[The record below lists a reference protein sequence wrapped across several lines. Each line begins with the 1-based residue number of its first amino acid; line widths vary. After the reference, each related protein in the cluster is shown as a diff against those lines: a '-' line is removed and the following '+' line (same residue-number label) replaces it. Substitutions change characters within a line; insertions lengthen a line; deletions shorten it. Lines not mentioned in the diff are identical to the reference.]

1 MTVKEQLMTFDDI
14 LCQYVGEFGRYQ
26 KLQYLL
32 VNLPVIITSM
42 HVLSWTFTS
51 EVLPHRCIYPG
62 ENSTSTFH
70 MAANWSSSLIDS
82 SGSSCQ
88 RYNGV
93 SYWDQRLPDNA
104 TLQPCV
110 DGYRWNPTSFTRT
123 AVTEWDLVCDK
134 KWVRS
139 FVQSVYYIG
148 QFFGSFGRKI
158 VFFVAIILQLTCG
171 TLIAVVPYWPLVALL
186 RIGLGFAHPGIFVIA
201 VVIGTELVGPK
212 QRVLA
217 GVGAGIF
224 FALGQIFLGSLA
236 YLFDR
241 YDYLQLT
248 ISLPAVLFF
257 SYYWLVPESARWL
270 MVNKRFDEAMAI
282 LRKAAKFN
290 GRTLPNDVADMIE
303 LKPQSDSESQS
314 TNKPSAADLFRRPAL
329 RRRSLVIFY
338 VWIAVACV
346 YYALSINPSF
356 LGGSINES
364 FIIGG
369 FLEMPC
375 LFLILLMINR
385 FGRRLLLIVGFL
397 LCTFLIFVTVPIS
410 NDLQTVKM
418 ILVLLAKSAL
428 SGVYAVVYVYTSEL
442 FPTVIRNTAMG
453 LCSMIARVGAIA
465 ASYFALWLAEDY
477 AILVSVLYGSIALV
491 AGILVF
497 FLPETAGKAL
507 AETVEDAERLKELF
521 FKPFMATL
529 TLRCV
534 SATSLNGA
542 VEQ

>member
-1 MTVKEQLMTFDDI
+1 MTFDDI
-14 LCQYVGEFGRYQ
+14 LCEHVGEFGRYQ

-51 EVLPHRCIYPG
+51 EVLQHRCIYPG
-62 ENSTSTFH
+62 ENSTSTFYIPS
-70 MAANWSSSLIDS
+70 NWSSSLIDS

-88 RYNGV
+88 RYKGV

-104 TLQPCV
+104 TLQSCV
-110 DGYRWNPTSFTRT
+110 DGYRWNPTSFART

-148 QFFGSFGRKI
+148 QFFGSYICGRLSDRFGRKM

-171 TLIAVVPYWPLVALL
+171 ILIAVAPYWPLVALL

-224 FALGQIFLGSLA
+224 FSFGQIFLGSLA

-241 YDYLQLT
+241 YDYLQLA
-248 ISLPAVLFF
+248 ISLPAFLFF

-270 MVNKRFDEAMAI
+270 MVNKRFDEAIAI

-303 LKPQSDSESQS
+303 LQPQSNTERQS
-314 TNKPSAADLFRRPAL
+314 RNKPSAADLFRRPVL
-329 RRRSLVIFY
+329 RRRSLIIFY

-375 LFLILLMINR
+375 LFVILLTINR
-385 FGRRLLLIVGFL
+385 FGRRLLLMVGFL
-397 LCTFLIFVTVPIS
+397 LCTFLIFLTVPIS
-410 NDLQTVKM
+410 NDQQVVKM
-418 ILVLLAKSAL
+418 ILVLLAKSVL
-428 SGVYAVVYVYTSEL
+428 SAVYAVIYIYTSEL

-477 AILVSVLYGSIALV
+477 AILVSILYGSIALV
-491 AGILVF
+491 AGVFVF

-507 AETVEDAERLKELF
+507 AETIEDAERLKDHF
-521 FKPFMATL
+521 PK
-529 TLRCV
+529 RCRQAV
-534 SATSLNGA
+534 SDKEMDTMDK
-542 VEQ
+542 